1 VYRGTNIAITCALV
15 ELVPQPSL
23 SIRVIT
29 SAQDLPDVFAN
40 GLSEIMQYLQ
50 EFKQQIAGHPYT
62 IYYNLD
68 ARNLDVEFG
77 IPILRRFNGRD
88 HIQASQ
94 TPGGKAV
101 TCLHVGPHSEVEP
114 YYRALVEWVKDNGYK
129 ASGLT
134 YEVYLNSPKSTQSE
148 KLQTQI
154 YEMIS
159 IS

>member
-1 VYRGTNIAITCALV
+1 MAITCALV

-77 IPILRRFNGRD
+77 IPILRRFSGRD

>member
-1 VYRGTNIAITCALV
+1 MMSIKCELA

-29 SAQDLPDVFAN
+29 SAQDLPDVFAK

-50 EFKQQIAGHPYT
+50 EFKQQNAGHPYAT
-62 IYYNLD
+62 YYNFD

-77 IPILRRFNGRD
+77 IPILRRFSGRD
-88 HIQASQ
+88 NIQASQ
-94 TPGGKAV
+94 TPGGKAI
-101 TCLHVGPHSEVEP
+101 TCLHVGPYSEIEP
-114 YYRALVEWVKDNGYK
+114 YYRALVEWIKDNGYK
-129 ASGLT
+129 ASGIA
-134 YEVYLNSPKSTQSE
+134 YEVYLNDPKSTQSE

-159 IS
+159 TSS